1 MQIRPIRVLKSDQ
14 VLVSGSVCLET
25 GSSLAPVRTSAP
37 SEGDAHSSTEPGHA
51 QQASI
56 VETTDQYVV
65 IEVVCSCGSTTRLQC
80 NHAEMAAA
88 E

>member
-1 MQIRPIRVLKSDQ
+1 MQIRPIKVLKGDQ

-25 GSSLAPVRTSAP
+25 GSNFASVRASAP
-37 SEGDAHSSTEPGHA
+37 SEGDAHASAEQGHA

-56 VETTDQYVV
+56 VETTDKYAV

-80 NHAEMAAA
+80 NYAEIAAS

>member
-1 MQIRPIRVLKSDQ
+1 MQIRPIKVLKGDQ

-25 GSSLAPVRTSAP
+25 GSSLAPVRTSAS
-37 SEGDAHSSTEPGHA
+37 SEDGAHASAEQGHA
-51 QQASI
+51 QEASI
-56 VETTDQYVV
+56 VETTEQYAV

-80 NHAEMAAA
+80 NYAEMAAS

>member
-1 MQIRPIRVLKSDQ
+1 MQIRPVRILKGDQ
-14 VLVSGSVCLET
+14 VLVSGSVCLDT
-25 GSSLAPVRTSAP
+25 GSSLAPVSTSAP
-37 SEGDAHSSTEPGHA
+37 SEGDAHTSTEPGHA
-51 QQASI
+51 QQAGI

-80 NHAEMAAA
+80 NYAEMAAA

>member
-1 MQIRPIRVLKSDQ
+1 MQIRPVKVLKGDQ

-37 SEGDAHSSTEPGHA
+37 SDGGAHASAKPGHA
-51 QQASI
+51 QEASI
-56 VETTDQYVV
+56 VETTDQYAV

-80 NHAEMAAA
+80 NYAEVAASA
-88 E
+88 

>member
-1 MQIRPIRVLKSDQ
+1 MQIRPIKVLKGDQ

-37 SEGDAHSSTEPGHA
+37 SDGAHASTEPGHT
-51 QQASI
+51 QQANI
-56 VETTDQYVV
+56 VETTEQYAV

-80 NHAEMAAA
+80 NYAEVAAPA
-88 E
+88 